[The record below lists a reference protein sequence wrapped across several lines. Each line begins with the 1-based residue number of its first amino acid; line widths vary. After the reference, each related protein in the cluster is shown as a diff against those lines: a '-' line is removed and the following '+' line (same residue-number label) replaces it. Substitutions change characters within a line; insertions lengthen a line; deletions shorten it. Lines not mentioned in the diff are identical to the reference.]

1 MKIQVWQAKEH
12 ITRNSMFYSRN
23 GRIFSLYDVIQ
34 HMRDK
39 DYTLVAT
46 VEADDLDEAYAMT
59 QNVEK
64 AWNTE
69 KPCRSTSVGDVLK
82 VEKEHHRKFHVVAA
96 CAFDTFVMFPHD
108 GE

>member
-1 MKIQVWQAKEH
+1 MKIQVWQANKH
-12 ITRNSMFYSRN
+12 IVKNSFFYSKN
-23 GRIFSLYDVIQ
+23 GNIFSLLDVIQ

-46 VEADDLDEAYAMT
+46 VEAYDLDEAYAIT
-59 QNVEK
+59 QNIDK

-69 KPCRSTSVGDVLK
+69 NPFRSTSVGDVLK
-82 VEKEHHRKFHVVAA
+82 VEKEHRCMFHVVAA